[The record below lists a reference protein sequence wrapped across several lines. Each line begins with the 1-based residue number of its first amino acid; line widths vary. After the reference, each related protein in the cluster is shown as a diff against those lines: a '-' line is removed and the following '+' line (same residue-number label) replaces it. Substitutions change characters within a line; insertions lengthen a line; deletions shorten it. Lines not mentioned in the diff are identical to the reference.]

1 MAVRWRTTRLGR
13 IGGSRRAAI
22 IAIAA
27 LIGAFPVQAQPA
39 KPAPRHPNIVILLAD
54 DWGFSDVGSFGAEF
68 ATPNIDALAYAGV
81 RFSNFHVAGSCSP
94 SRAMLQTGVMNHR
107 NGLGNM
113 PETIPDEHRGKP
125 GYDTVMNH
133 RVVTIGELLQAAGY
147 RTYLT
152 GKWHLGS
159 DAARLP
165 HARGYDRA
173 FSLADAGADNFEQRP
188 IEGLYDKAN
197 WTENGKPATLP
208 KDYYSSRFVVQR
220 MIDYIGEGRA
230 SGKPFLASINFL
242 ANHIPVQAPDS
253 DIARYSAMYRDGWT
267 ALREARAKRAA
278 ALGIVPAGAAMVTM
292 PTTPDWRKLDADE
305 RAAAVRV
312 MQAYAGMATAM
323 DREVGRLV
331 AHLKAAGDYD
341 NTIFVF
347 LSDNGAEPTN
357 PFSSLRNRL
366 FLDMQYD
373 LSTAN
378 IGRPGSFAAIGPGW
392 ASAAASPLSGYKF
405 SAAEGGL
412 RVPLIIA
419 WPGHADIRAG
429 GITDGLAHVTDIL
442 PTLTELAGVAGH
454 GGSWRGRAV
463 EPVTGRSLV
472 PMLKGGAGSVHGD
485 APLGYELS
493 GNAALFR
500 GDYKLVRNLAPTG
513 DGQWRLF
520 NLKVDPGETRDL
532 AAAEPDRYKRMLAD
546 YRTYA
551 KANGVLDM
559 PAGYT
564 ADEQINRYAFEQQG
578 RPRLIRFGLWV
589 GAFVLLVSGLI
600 WGLRRRRRAKSG
612 WALSRR

>member
-27 LIGAFPVQAQPA
+27 LIGAFPVQAQPE
-39 KPAPRHPNIVILLAD
+39 KPTPGRPNIVILLAD

-68 ATPNIDALAYAGV
+68 ATPNIDALAYAGM

-133 RVVTIGELLQAAGY
+133 RVVTIGELLKAAGY

-159 DAARLP
+159 DTTRLP

-188 IEGLYDKAN
+188 IEGMYDKAN

-220 MIDYIGEGRA
+220 MIDYIEEGRA

-253 DIARYSAMYRDGWT
+253 DIARHSALYRDGWT

-278 ALGIVPAGAAMVTM
+278 ALGIVPSGVPMVTM
-292 PTTPDWRKLDADE
+292 PTTPDWKKLGDEE

-357 PFSSLRNRL
+357 PFASLRNRL

-373 LSTAN
+373 LATAN
-378 IGRPGSFAAIGPGW
+378 IGRRGSFSAIGPGW

-405 SAAEGGL
+405 SATEGGL

-429 GITDGLAHVTDIL
+429 GISDGLAHVTDIL
-442 PTLTELAGVAGH
+442 PTLTELAGVSGH
-454 GGSWRGRAV
+454 GGNWRGRAV

-472 PMLKGGAGSVHGD
+472 PVLKGGTGSVHGD

-500 GDYKLVRNLAPTG
+500 GDYKLVRNLPPTG
-513 DGQWRLF
+513 DGEWRLF
-520 NLKVDPGETRDL
+520 NLKTDPGETRDL
-532 AAAEPDRYKRMLAD
+532 AAAQPDRFKTMMAD
-546 YRTYA
+546 YRAYA

-578 RPRLIRFGLWV
+578 KPRLIRFGLWV
-589 GAFVLLVSGLI
+589 GAFALLLSGLI
-600 WGLRRRRRAKSG
+600 WGLRRRRRA
-612 WALSRR
+612 RR